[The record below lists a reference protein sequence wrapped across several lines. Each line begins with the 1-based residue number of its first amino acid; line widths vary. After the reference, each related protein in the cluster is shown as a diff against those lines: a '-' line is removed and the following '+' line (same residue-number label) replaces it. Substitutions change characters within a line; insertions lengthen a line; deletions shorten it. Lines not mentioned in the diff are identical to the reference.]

1 MTRIRWRTVLIGVL
15 AAALLGVVVPRA
27 YAHDSPAQG
36 SAISVLDWN
45 AYGAQAIIAGR
56 PPSSS
61 SVLLGILH
69 VAIYDTA
76 VALGLDAEPYLRRD
90 RAPRHTSGPAAIATS
105 AYQVLVARVP
115 AQKAFLDNA
124 YQQYLAG
131 VPDGRAKQNGLDL
144 GVRVAARVL
153 AWRSGDGF
161 DVPVPYVQAPV
172 GPGVW
177 EPTAPTPPVD
187 IVLTQVRPLALRA
200 IDQLRPAGPDA
211 LTSTDYGQDLAE
223 VQRLGRIDSADR
235 TAEQTATARFWAD
248 HGAGMWNRAVRR
260 IVVEQGLDLGE
271 AARLF
276 AMVHVSAGDAGIA
289 CMDAKYH
296 YRFWRPVHAITRA
309 DTDGNPATE
318 ADPTWQSL
326 LNVNHP
332 EYPSGHGCQTGA
344 VTTALRMYFGSDQ
357 FQYTVDST
365 VTGTT
370 RTFASFSAALDEVI
384 EARIWAGL
392 HFRHAMDD
400 GAQIGRRAARWAVT
414 HHFDS

>member
-1 MTRIRWRTVLIGVL
+1 MTRVGWRATLIGAL
-15 AAALLGVVVPRA
+15 AVALLGVVVPRA
-27 YAHDSPAQG
+27 YAQDSPAQG
-36 SAISVLDWN
+36 SASPVLDWN
-45 AYGAQAIIAGR
+45 AYGAQAIVAGR

-76 VALGLDAEPYLRRD
+76 VALGLHAEPYLRRE
-90 RAPRHTSGPAAIATS
+90 RAPRDTSGPAAIATA
-105 AYQVLVARVP
+105 AYRVLVARVP
-115 AQKAFLDNA
+115 AQKPFLDAA
-124 YQQYLAG
+124 YEPYVAG
-131 VPDGRAKQNGLDL
+131 VPDGTAKQNGLDL
-144 GVRVAARVL
+144 GARVAARVL

-161 DVPVPYVQAPV
+161 DASVPYVQTPA

-187 IVLTQVRPLALRA
+187 IVLTQVRPLALHA
-200 IDQLRPAGPDA
+200 IDQLRPAGPDS
-211 LTSTDYGQDLAE
+211 LTSTRYGQDFAE
-223 VQRLGRIDSADR
+223 VKRLGRIDSPDR

-248 HGAGMWNRAVRR
+248 HGAGIWNRAVHR

-276 AMVHVSAGDAGIA
+276 AMVHVSAGDAGLA

-318 ADPTWQSL
+318 ADPTWQPL

-344 VTTALRMYFGSDQ
+344 VTAALRAYFGTDR
-357 FQYTVDST
+357 FHFTVDST
-365 VTGTT
+365 LTGTT
-370 RTFASFSAALDEVI
+370 RTYEFFSAALDEVI
-384 EARIWAGL
+384 EARIVAGL
-392 HFRHAMDD
+392 HFRHSMED
-400 GAQIGRRAARWAVT
+400 GAQIGRRAARWAIS

>member
-1 MTRIRWRTVLIGVL
+1 MRRIRWWAASIGVL
-15 AAALLGVVVPRA
+15 AAALLWVAVPRA
-27 YAHDSPAQG
+27 YAGGAPANG
-36 SAISVLDWN
+36 PADAVLDWN
-45 AYGAQAIIAGR
+45 AYGAQAIVAGR

-61 SVLLGILH
+61 AVLLGILQ

-76 VALGLDAEPYLRRD
+76 VGLGLHAEPYLGRD
-90 RAPRHTSGPAAIATS
+90 RAPRPTSARAAISTA

-115 AQKAFLDNA
+115 AQKPFLDAA
-124 YQQYLAG
+124 YEQYLAA

-144 GVRVAARVL
+144 GARVAARVL
-153 AWRSGDGF
+153 AWRAGDGF
-161 DVPVPYVQAPV
+161 DVSVPYIQTPP

-187 IVLTQVRPLALRA
+187 IVLTQVRPLSLRT
-200 IDQLRPAGPDA
+200 IDQLRPAGPD
-211 LTSTDYGQDLAE
+211 DLASTRYAEDFAE
-223 VQRLGRIDSADR
+223 VKRLGRADSADR
-235 TAEQTATARFWAD
+235 TQEQTATVRFWAD
-248 HGAGMWNRAVRR
+248 HGTAQWNRAVRG
-260 IVVEQGLDLGE
+260 IAVEQGLNLGE

-276 AMVHVSAGDAGIA
+276 AMVFVSAADANIA

-318 ADPTWQSL
+318 PETTWQPL

-332 EYPSGHGCQTGA
+332 EYPSGHACHTGA
-344 VTTALRMYFGSDQ
+344 ITAALRAYFGRDE

-365 VTGTT
+365 VAGTT
-370 RTFASFSAALDEVI
+370 RSYGSFSAALDEVI

-392 HFRHAMDD
+392 HFRHSMDD
-400 GAQIGRRAARWAVT
+400 GARIGRRAARWVVS
-414 HHFDS
+414 HHFQI

>member
-1 MTRIRWRTVLIGVL
+1 MRRIGWRAALIGVL

-27 YAHDSPAQG
+27 YAHHLPSQGPADP
-36 SAISVLDWN
+36 VLDWN
-45 AYGAQAIIAGR
+45 AYGAQAIVTGR

-76 VALGLDAEPYLRRD
+76 VALGLDAQPYLRRE
-90 RAPRHTSGPAAIATS
+90 RTPRDTSGPAAIATS

-115 AQKAFLDNA
+115 TQKPFLDAA
-124 YQQYLAG
+124 YAQYLAG
-131 VPDGRAKQNGLDL
+131 VPEGSAKQNGLDL
-144 GVRVAARVL
+144 GARVAARVL
-153 AWRSGDGF
+153 AWRSGDGL
-161 DVPVPYVQAPV
+161 DVLVPYVKPPPE
-172 GPGVW
+172 PGLW
-177 EPTAPTPPVD
+177 EPTAPAPPVD

-211 LTSTDYGQDLAE
+211 LTSTRYGQDFAE
-223 VQRLGRIDSADR
+223 VKRLGRIDSPDR
-235 TAEQTATARFWAD
+235 TAEQLATARFWAD
-248 HGAGMWNRAVRR
+248 HGAAIWNRAVRR

-309 DTDGNPATE
+309 DSDGNPATE
-318 ADPTWQSL
+318 ADPTWQPL

-344 VTTALRMYFGSDQ
+344 VTTALRAYFGHDR
-357 FQYTVDST
+357 FHYTVDST
-365 VTGTT
+365 ATGTT
-370 RTFASFSAALDEVI
+370 QTYESFSAALDEVT
-384 EARIWAGL
+384 EARILAGL
-392 HFRHAMDD
+392 HFRHSMQD
-400 GAQIGRRAARWAVT
+400 GAQIGRQAARWVVN
-414 HHFDS
+414 HHFNR

>member
-1 MTRIRWRTVLIGVL
+1 MTRIGWRTALIGVL
-15 AAALLGVVVPRA
+15 AAALVGVAVPRA
-27 YAHDSPAQG
+27 YAHDSPARG
-36 SAISVLDWN
+36 STDPVVAWN
-45 AYGAQAIIAGR
+45 AYGAQAIVAGR

-90 RAPRHTSGPAAIATS
+90 KAPRHTSGPAAIAAA

-115 AQKAFLDNA
+115 AQKPFLDTA

-131 VPDGRAKQNGLDL
+131 VPDGTAKQNGLDL
-144 GVRVAARVL
+144 GARVAARVL

-161 DVPVPYVQAPV
+161 DGSVPYVQSPA

-187 IVLTQVRPLALRA
+187 IVLTQVRPLALRT

-211 LTSTDYGQDLAE
+211 LTTTRYGADFAE
-223 VQRLGRIDSADR
+223 VKRWGRIDSADR
-235 TAEQTATARFWAD
+235 TAQQTETVRFWAD
-248 HGAGMWNRAVRR
+248 HGAAMWNRAVRR
-260 IVVEQGLDLGE
+260 IVAEEELNLGE

-309 DTDGNPATE
+309 DSDGNPATE
-318 ADPTWQSL
+318 ADPTWQPL

-344 VTTALRMYFGSDQ
+344 VTTALRLYFGRDR
-357 FQYTVDST
+357 FRYTVDST

-370 RTFASFSAALDEVI
+370 RTYESFSAALAEVI
-384 EARIWAGL
+384 EARILAGL
-392 HFRHAMDD
+392 HFRHSMDD
-400 GAQIGRRAARWAVT
+400 GAQIGRRAARWAVSQ
-414 HHFDS
+414 HFSD